1 MSLFY
6 QLIQVILK
14 RYLHDVNMNN
24 IDSPVALSG
33 HQWFPHR
40 ISKLDDPKEYFL
52 VSLGLQSLRLNTLI
66 TSLISF

>member
-14 RYLHDVNMNN
+14 RYLHDVKMNN
-24 IDSPVALSG
+24 IDSPGALNG
-33 HQWFPHR
+33 HQWFPHC
-40 ISKLDDPKEYFL
+40 ISKLDDSKEYFL
-52 VSLGLQSLRLNTLI
+52 VLLGLQSLRLKTLI